1 MSNNAKPIALQSELD
16 KTVTSFEGFLTP
28 NEEAPEAPAEEA
40 VELETSPEDVVET
53 ESEAEVEVE
62 AEAEVE
68 VEDDFEEGEE
78 IEQSLEEQTEVEE
91 ELQPQSYVV
100 KVDGVE
106 QEVTLDELQNGYSR
120 QQDYTRKTQEL
131 SQQRKSFEEQQ
142 AELAKKD
149 AIYAQL
155 LPQLEASLNGEL
167 ENEPDWGA
175 LYESDPIAYV
185 REKDV
190 WEDKRK
196 KLDAAKAEN
205 TRLQQEAAQ
214 KQQEQIQKFVE
225 YGNQQLTEKIPGWSD
240 AEKSQK
246 EKAAITTYAINE
258 LGFTPQEINNVIDYR
273 VLLGL
278 RDGMLYR
285 KQMAAS
291 KKKPTKTA
299 AARAARPGTSNKPK
313 TMTAAKKA
321 QAKLAKSGKVQDAAK
336 VFEQFI

>member
-1 MSNNAKPIALQSELD
+1 MSNIAKPIALQSELD

-28 NEEAPEAPAEEA
+28 DEEAPEAPAEET

-53 ESEAEVEVE
+53 EVE
-62 AEAEVE
+62 AEAEVEAEIE

-131 SQQRKSFEEQQ
+131 SQQRKGFEEQQ

-196 KLDAAKAEN
+196 RLDAAKAES

-225 YGNQQLTEKIPGWSD
+225 YGNQQLTEKIPHWSD

-285 KQMAAS
+285 KQVAAS
-291 KKKPTKTA
+291 KKKPTQKA
-299 AARAARPGTSNKPK
+299 ASRVARPGTSNKPK
-313 TMTAAKKA
+313 TMTAVKKA
-321 QAKLAKSGKVQDAAK
+321 QMKLAKSGKVQDAAK

>member
-16 KTVTSFEGFLTP
+16 QTVNSFEGFLTP
-28 NEEAPEAPAEEA
+28 DKEAPEAPEET
-40 VELETSPEDVVET
+40 VELETSQEDVVET
-53 ESEAEVEVE
+53 EVDAEAEE
-62 AEAEVE
+62 AEAEIE
-68 VEDDFEEGEE
+68 VEDDVEEGEE
-78 IEQSLEEQTEVEE
+78 TEQSLEEQTEVEE
-91 ELQPQSYVV
+91 ELQPPSYVV

-131 SQQRKSFEEQQ
+131 AQQRKSFEDQQ
-142 AELAKKD
+142 SELAKKD

-190 WEDKRK
+190 WEEKRK
-196 KLDAAKAEN
+196 KLDAARAEN
-205 TRLQQEAAQ
+205 KRLQEEASQ

-225 YGNQQLTEKIPGWSD
+225 YGNQQLTERVPGWSD

-246 EKAAITTYAINE
+246 EKAAITTYAIND
-258 LGFTPQEINNVIDYR
+258 LGFTPQEINQVIDYR

-285 KQMAAS
+285 KQVAAS
-291 KKKPTKTA
+291 KKKPTQKA
-299 AARAARPGTSNKPK
+299 AARVARPGTSNKPK

>member
-28 NEEAPEAPAEEA
+28 DEEAPEAPAEET

-53 ESEAEVEVE
+53 EVE
-62 AEAEVE
+62 AEAEVEAEIE

-131 SQQRKSFEEQQ
+131 SQQRKGFEEQQ

-225 YGNQQLTEKIPGWSD
+225 YGNQQLTEKIPHWSD

-285 KQMAAS
+285 KQVAAS
-291 KKKPTKTA
+291 KKKPTQKA
-299 AARAARPGTSNKPK
+299 ASRVARPGTSNKPK

-321 QAKLAKSGKVQDAAK
+321 QMKLAKSGKVQDAAK

>member
-1 MSNNAKPIALQSELD
+1 MSNIAKPIALQSELD

-28 NEEAPEAPAEEA
+28 DEEAPEAPAEET

-53 ESEAEVEVE
+53 EVE
-62 AEAEVE
+62 AEAEVEAEIE

-131 SQQRKSFEEQQ
+131 SQQRKGFEEQQ

-196 KLDAAKAEN
+196 KLEAARVEN
-205 TRLQQEAAQ
+205 KRLQEEATQ

-225 YGNQQLTEKIPGWSD
+225 YGNQQLTEKIPHWSN

-285 KQMAAS
+285 KQVAAS
-291 KKKPTKTA
+291 KKKPTQKA
-299 AARAARPGTSNKPK
+299 ASRVARPGTSNKPK

-321 QAKLAKSGKVQDAAK
+321 QMKLAKSGKVQDAAK

>member
-1 MSNNAKPIALQSELD
+1 MSNNAKPIALQSSLD
-16 KTVTSFEGFLTP
+16 KTVSSFETFLTP
-28 NEEAPEAPAEEA
+28 PEEVTEEVQAEQA
-40 VELETSPEDVVET
+40 ETSPEDVVET

-78 IEQSLEEQTEVEE
+78 EVEQSLEEQTEVEE
-91 ELQPQSYVV
+91 ELQPTAYTV
-100 KVDGVE
+100 KIDGVE
-106 QEVTLDELQNGYSR
+106 QEVTLDELRNGYSR

-131 SQQRKSFEEQQ
+131 AQQRKSFEDQQ
-142 AELAKKD
+142 SELAKKD

-167 ENEPDWGA
+167 ENEPDWSA
-175 LYESDPIAYV
+175 LYESDPIGYV

-190 WEDKRK
+190 WEEKRK

-205 TRLQQEAAQ
+205 KRLQEEAMQ
-214 KQQEQIQKFVE
+214 KQQKQIQDFVD
-225 YGNQQLTEKIPGWSD
+225 YGQKQLKERIPEWSD

-246 EKAAITTYAINE
+246 DKLAITNYAVNE
-258 LGFTPQEINNVIDYR
+258 LGFTQDEVNQVIDYR

-285 KQMAAS
+285 KQVAAT
-291 KKKPTKTA
+291 KKKPTQKA
-299 AARAARPGTSNKPK
+299 ASRVARPGTANKPK
-313 TMTAAKKA
+313 TATPVKKA
-321 QAKLAKSGKVQDAAK
+321 KMRLAKSGKVQDAAK
-336 VFEQFI
+336 VFEQLI

>member
-1 MSNNAKPIALQSELD
+1 MSNNAKPIALQSNLD
-16 KTVTSFEGFLTP
+16 KTVSSFETFLTP
-28 NEEAPEAPAEEA
+28 PEEVTEEVQAEQA
-40 VELETSPEDVVET
+40 ETSPEDVVET

-78 IEQSLEEQTEVEE
+78 EVEQSLEEQTEVEE
-91 ELQPQSYVV
+91 ELQPDVYTV
-100 KVDGVE
+100 KIDGVE
-106 QEVTLDELQNGYSR
+106 QEVTLDELRNGYSR

-131 SQQRKSFEEQQ
+131 AQKRKSFEDQQ

-167 ENEPDWGA
+167 ENEPDWAA
-175 LYESDPIAYV
+175 LYESDPIGYV

-190 WEDKRK
+190 WDEKRK

-205 TRLQQEAAQ
+205 KRLQDEAMQ
-214 KQQEQIQKFVE
+214 KQQEQIQKYVE
-225 YGNQQLTEKIPGWSD
+225 YGHQQLKERIPEWSD
-240 AEKSQK
+240 VEKSQK
-246 EKAAITTYAINE
+246 EKLAITNYAVNE
-258 LGFTPQEINNVIDYR
+258 LGFTQDEVNQVIDYR

-285 KQMAAS
+285 KQMAAT
-291 KKKPTKTA
+291 KKKPTQKA
-299 AARAARPGTSNKPK
+299 ASRVARPGTANKPK
-313 TMTAAKKA
+313 TATPVKKA
-321 QAKLAKSGKVQDAAK
+321 KQRLAKSGKVQDAAK
-336 VFEQFI
+336 VFEQII

>member
-1 MSNNAKPIALQSELD
+1 MSNIAKPIALQSELD

-28 NEEAPEAPAEEA
+28 DEEAPEAPAEET

-53 ESEAEVEVE
+53 EVE
-62 AEAEVE
+62 AEAEVEAEIE

-285 KQMAAS
+285 KQVAAS
-291 KKKPTKTA
+291 KKKPTQKA
-299 AARAARPGTSNKPK
+299 ASRVARPGTSNKPK
-313 TMTAAKKA
+313 TMTAVKKA
-321 QAKLAKSGKVQDAAK
+321 QMKLAKSGKVQDAAK

>member
-1 MSNNAKPIALQSELD
+1 M
-16 KTVTSFEGFLTP
+16 
-28 NEEAPEAPAEEA
+28 
-40 VELETSPEDVVET
+40 
-53 ESEAEVEVE
+53 
-62 AEAEVE
+62 
-68 VEDDFEEGEE
+68 EDDFEEGEE

-285 KQMAAS
+285 KQVAAS
-291 KKKPTKTA
+291 KKKPTQKA
-299 AARAARPGTSNKPK
+299 ASRVARPGTSNKPK

>member
-196 KLDAAKAEN
+196 MLDAAKAEN

-285 KQMAAS
+285 KQVAAS
-291 KKKPTKTA
+291 K
-299 AARAARPGTSNKPK
+299 
-313 TMTAAKKA
+313 
-321 QAKLAKSGKVQDAAK
+321 
-336 VFEQFI
+336 